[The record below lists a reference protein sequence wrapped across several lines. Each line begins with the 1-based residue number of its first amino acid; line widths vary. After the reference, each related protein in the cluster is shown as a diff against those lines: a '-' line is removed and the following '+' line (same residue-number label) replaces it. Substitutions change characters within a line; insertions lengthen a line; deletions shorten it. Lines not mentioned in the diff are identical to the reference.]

1 MKDVVVDFSDDEL
14 ASLDKHAAQMGMSR
28 VEFIRK
34 QLFREIKRREHTQKE
49 WKISDEE
56 AIRRITS
63 IGQDLADLRQEGL
76 IPA

>member
-34 QLFREIKRREHTQKE
+34 QLIREIKRREHTQKE

-63 IGQDLADLRQEGL
+63 IGQDLADSRQEGL